1 MLIEFIKPD
10 FEFADNR
17 GSLKQLVHKGWNQ
30 VNYIT
35 SVAGAFR
42 GNHYHKTNVE
52 AFYVISGEFKLIAES
67 LDGKEH
73 EEYIMKA
80 GDFFIIKPFVNHSFN
95 YTIDTQ
101 MISFYDKGVESSNG
115 TKDIFSPQAINER
128 K

>member
-1 MLIEFIKPD
+1 MLIEVIKPD
-10 FEFADNR
+10 FEFTDNR

-35 SVAGAFR
+35 SVAGALR
-42 GNHYHKTNVE
+42 GNHYHKENVE

-80 GDFFIIKPFVNHSFN
+80 GDFFTVKPFVNHSFEYITN
-95 YTIDTQ
+95 TQ
-101 MISFYDKGVESSNG
+101 MISFYNKGVEGVGG
-115 TKDIFSPQAINER
+115 TKDIFTPKSTKEN